1 MVNITLKVKYFYLI
15 AADLQYNPAFFS
27 QTTNNAISLA
37 TGGKLE
43 DDDASIDIDVAM
55 FVSVFQTLSQ
65 KPEGQYNR
73 CNSEMMVQLEPQI
86 QAGVQSGDP
95 EWISLATQVEA
106 IRNNNWAVADNQIA
120 SGKAFID
127 SI

>member
-1 MVNITLKVKYFYLI
+1 MVNITLKAKYFYLI

-27 QTTNNAISLA
+27 QTTNNAIAAA
-37 TGGKLE
+37 TSGKQ

-106 IRNNNWAVADNQIA
+106 IRNTNWAVADNQIA

>member
-27 QTTNNAISLA
+27 QTTNNAIAAA
-37 TGGKLE
+37 TDGKQ
-43 DDDASIDIDVAM
+43 DDDNASIDIDVAM

-73 CNSEMMVQLEPQI
+73 CNSEMMDELAPQI
-86 QAGVQSGDP
+86 QAGVQSGDE

-106 IRNNNWAVADNQIA
+106 IRNTNWAVADNQIA

>member
-27 QTTNNAISLA
+27 QTTNNAIA
-37 TGGKLE
+37 AETNGKQ
-43 DDDASIDIDVAM
+43 DDDNASIDIDVSM

-73 CNSEMMVQLEPQI
+73 CNSEMMDELAPQI

-106 IRNNNWAVADNQIA
+106 IRNTNWAVADNQIA

>member
-1 MVNITLKVKYFYLI
+1 MVNITLKAKYFYLI

-27 QTTNNAISLA
+27 QTTNNAIAAA
-37 TGGKLE
+37 TNGKQDE
-43 DDDASIDIDVAM
+43 DNASIDIDVAM

-73 CNSEMMVQLEPQI
+73 CNSEMMAELEPQI

-106 IRNNNWAVADNQIA
+106 IRNTNWAVADNQIA

>member
-27 QTTNNAISLA
+27 QTTNNAIAMA
-37 TGGKLE
+37 TSGKQD
-43 DDDASIDIDVAM
+43 DDDASIDIEVAM

-73 CNSEMMVQLEPQI
+73 CNSEMMAQLEPQI
-86 QAGVQSGDP
+86 QSGVASGNE
-95 EWISLATQVEA
+95 EWISLAEQVEA
-106 IRNNNWAVADNQIA
+106 IRNTNWAVADNQIA